1 LSNSEIAELV
11 NELVWNYRKIHL
23 PDMEDDSTSPA
34 EYAKC
39 QRQSELAWSTLSAA
53 FSHCSGFNQTMLRDM
68 SEGAQERITSR
79 LIEWSQDLEW
89 PGGNN
94 NTNGLWTSVADTAE
108 ECCDK
113 TSSFMQDKLWPFTKI
128 IR

>member
-1 LSNSEIAELV
+1 M
-11 NELVWNYRKIHL
+11 NELVWNYRKIYL
-23 PDMEDDSTSPA
+23 PDMEDDSISPD
-34 EYAKC
+34 EYARC

-53 FSHCSGFNQTMLRDM
+53 FGHRSGFNQNMLRDM
-68 SEGAQERITSR
+68 SEGVQEKVTSR

-94 NTNGLWTSVADTAE
+94 NTNGLWKSVADTAE

-113 TSSFMQDKLWPFTKI
+113 TSRFMQDKLWPFTKI